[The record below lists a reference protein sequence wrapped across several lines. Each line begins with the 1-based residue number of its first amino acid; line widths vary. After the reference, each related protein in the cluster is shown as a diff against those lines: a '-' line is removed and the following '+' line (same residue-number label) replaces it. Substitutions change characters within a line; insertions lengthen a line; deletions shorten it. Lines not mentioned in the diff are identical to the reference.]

1 METIW
6 VETSQQVDLRQK
18 VASVGERFISHA
30 LDYLFI
36 GAYLLIFFGIF
47 SVIGI
52 VNPGTSVLIVLPVVF
67 YDLVLEVAMNGQNL
81 GKQIMGL
88 RVVKLDGTTP
98 GFFDY
103 FIRWIFRLV
112 DNIIL
117 FGGIAT
123 LTIILNGRGQRLGDL
138 AAKTTVI
145 RVKTK
150 RPTVESLH
158 DPQIPSGYQPLFM
171 GVDIFKESEIKTL
184 KDTLDFFLSNP
195 AEENAVAL
203 VRKAK
208 DAAEKKLG
216 IQSDMIPADFLRTLI
231 KDYYAHYQVGKE
243 Q

>member
-18 VASVGERFISHA
+18 VASVGERFLAHA
-30 LDYLFI
+30 LDYIFI

-52 VNPGTSVLIVLPVVF
+52 VNAGTSILIMLPVVF
-67 YDLVLEVAMNGQNL
+67 YDLVLELAMNGQNL
-81 GKQIMGL
+81 GKQIIGL

-98 GFFDY
+98 SFFDY
-103 FIRWIFRLV
+103 FIRWIFRLI

-123 LTIILNGRGQRLGDL
+123 LTIILNGKGQRLGDL

-145 RVKTK
+145 RLKSR
-150 RPTVESLH
+150 RPTADSLH
-158 DPQIPSGYQPLFM
+158 DPQISPSYQPVFQ
-171 GVDIFKESEIKTL
+171 GVDVFKESEIKTL
-184 KDTLDFFLSNP
+184 KETLDFFVANP
-195 AEENAVAL
+195 AEEKAVML

-208 DAAEKKLG
+208 EAAEKKLG
-216 IQSDMIPADFLRTLI
+216 IQSGLIPTEFLRTLI
-231 KDYYAHYQVGKE
+231 KDYYAHYQLRRE

>member
-18 VASVGERFISHA
+18 VASVGERFLAHA
-30 LDYLFI
+30 LDYIFI
-36 GAYLLIFFGIF
+36 GAYLAIFFGFLSIL
-47 SVIGI
+47 GL
-52 VNPGTSVLIVLPVVF
+52 VNTGTSILIILPVVL

-123 LTIILNGRGQRLGDL
+123 LTIILNGKGQRLGDL

-145 RVKTK
+145 RVKSK
-150 RPTVESLH
+150 RPTADSLH
-158 DPQIPSGYQPLFM
+158 DPQIPSGYQPVFQ
-171 GVDIFKESEIKTL
+171 GVDMFKESEIKTL
-184 KDTLDFFLSNP
+184 KEALDFFVANP
-195 AEENAVAL
+195 GEAKAVAL

-216 IQSDMIPADFLRTLI
+216 IQSQLIPAEFLGTLI
-231 KDYYAHYQVGKE
+231 KDYYAHYQLKRE